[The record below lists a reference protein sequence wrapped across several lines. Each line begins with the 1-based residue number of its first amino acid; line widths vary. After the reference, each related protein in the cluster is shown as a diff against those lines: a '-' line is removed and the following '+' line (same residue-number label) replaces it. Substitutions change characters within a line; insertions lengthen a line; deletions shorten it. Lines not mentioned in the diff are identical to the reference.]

1 MPDKSYK
8 IIEVVGVSTES
19 IQQAVRN
26 AIKKASETLR
36 NLDWFEVAEIPR
48 RDRQEGG
55 ADFPGD
61 GRRGPCQPALDAAVW
76 RIRYPHRPGGRCAFR
91 SLVTLPCFTRSLR
104 SRSSL
109 SGATMLFTVRTRE
122 DWS

>member
-1 MPDKSYK
+1 M
-8 IIEVVGVSTES
+8 VRAAGNVQA
-19 IQQAVRN
+19 IQ
-26 AIKKASETLR
+26 
-36 NLDWFEVAEIPR
+36 R
-48 RDRQEGG
+48 RD
-55 ADFPGD
+55 ADVWVVITGQVH
-61 GRRGPCQPALDAAVW
+61 RRGPCQPALDAAVW